1 MYNGSE
7 SPDEDDDKNKKGKEN
22 GQPIEGGFLDKLKEE
37 AELQRQRNIA
47 ELEDLD
53 ETTRIDVEGYR
64 TYRTGTYLRL
74 EIHNVPYEM
83 IEHFDP
89 CHPILAGGIGLSE
102 ENVGYMQARFK
113 KHRWHKKVLK
123 TKDPIIVS
131 IGWGRYQTLPIY
143 ATEEVNGRLRMLKYT
158 HQHMHCIAKFWGPL
172 APPNTGVVAVQN
184 LSNSQASFRM
194 RVVLEFNHSSKIVK
208 TIKLT
213 GEPCKIY
220 KKTALIK
227 KMFNSDLEIARFEG
241 ASVRTVS
248 GIRGQV
254 KKAGKIE
261 LGNKPKKM
269 GGQPEDGIARCTF
282 EDKILMSDI
291 VFLRAFIDV
300 PVPCFYD
307 PLTTALQPVVTC
319 GVV

>member
-269 GGQPEDGIARCTF
+269 GGQPEDGIARV
-282 EDKILMSDI
+282 EER
-291 VFLRAFIDV
+291 V
-300 PVPCFYD
+300 
-307 PLTTALQPVVTC
+307 
-319 GVV
+319 